1 MVIVR
6 IKMVCSN
13 ITVDNNEAGFKHN
26 SNEVLI
32 ILTAVVA
39 FGNVTFGNED
49 LWPNL
54 SRVFPSYQ
62 NIRNDIACCHNK

>member
-13 ITVDNNEAGFKHN
+13 ITVDNNEGGFKHN
-26 SNEVLI
+26 SY

-39 FGNVTFGNED
+39 FGNEN
-49 LWPNL
+49 LWPNI
-54 SRVFPSYQ
+54 SHVFLSYQ
-62 NIRNDIACCHNK
+62 NIRNEIACCHNK

>member
-13 ITVDNNEAGFKHN
+13 MTVDNDEAGYKHN
-26 SNEVLI
+26 SNEVI

-39 FGNVTFGNED
+39 IGNEEFIYRK
-49 LWPNL
+49 N
-54 SRVFPSYQ
+54 Q
-62 NIRNDIACCHNK
+62 